1 MKAERSGDFSVSA
14 SGSTEEEEE
23 DDSDADAVSVVVA
36 IFVDKPFERWPL
48 VAFRVVR
55 ASLANAKIIR

>member
-1 MKAERSGDFSVSA
+1 MSA